1 MQASQPTDPMPA
13 SRRALGFTLLAAFL
27 GWMFDGLE
35 MGIFPLVANPA
46 LKEFAKTAGVVAEKA
61 YVDHWNGIIIACFL
75 LGAAL
80 GGLVF
85 GWLGDRV
92 GRVRAMIMSMLAYS
106 LFTGVMYFAQSPW
119 QLGLC
124 RFLAAIGMGG
134 EWSLGVALV
143 MEAWPRDKRPLM
155 AGLIGAAANFGYA
168 IVAVIGIRFKIT
180 QDSWRWVMLIGA
192 APAVLTLLIAKF
204 VPESERWQESVSKTG
219 VVHNPLQEIFAP
231 ELRRTTIL
239 AILFASVALIVTW
252 GSLQNIPLWIDRDLA
267 HGNARAKSVG
277 QLWSSIGAIVG
288 CMIAPLVAARFGRRP
303 VYFGLCLGALITGS
317 ILYRCF
323 DAYTNGLLFMIFI
336 AAGFGAAFYGWLPQ
350 YLPELFPT
358 RIRATGQGLAFNF
371 GRILAAVGVLNLG
384 WFLGQFDGSYAKA
397 GAAMVFIYVI
407 GMVLIWFAPETRGRP
422 LPE

>member
-1 MQASQPTDPMPA
+1 MSLAYGYASRGSFPFMQAPLTTTPLPA
-13 SRRALGFTLLAAFL
+13 TQRALGFTLLAAFL

-168 IVAVIGIRFKIT
+168 IVAVIGISFKIN
-180 QDSWRWVMLIGA
+180 QDSWRWVL
-192 APAVLTLLIAKF
+192 
-204 VPESERWQESVSKTG
+204 
-219 VVHNPLQEIFAP
+219 
-231 ELRRTTIL
+231 
-239 AILFASVALIVTW
+239 
-252 GSLQNIPLWIDRDLA
+252 
-267 HGNARAKSVG
+267 
-277 QLWSSIGAIVG
+277 
-288 CMIAPLVAARFGRRP
+288 
-303 VYFGLCLGALITGS
+303 
-317 ILYRCF
+317 
-323 DAYTNGLLFMIFI
+323 
-336 AAGFGAAFYGWLPQ
+336 
-350 YLPELFPT
+350 
-358 RIRATGQGLAFNF
+358 
-371 GRILAAVGVLNLG
+371 
-384 WFLGQFDGSYAKA
+384 
-397 GAAMVFIYVI
+397 
-407 GMVLIWFAPETRGRP
+407 
-422 LPE
+422 